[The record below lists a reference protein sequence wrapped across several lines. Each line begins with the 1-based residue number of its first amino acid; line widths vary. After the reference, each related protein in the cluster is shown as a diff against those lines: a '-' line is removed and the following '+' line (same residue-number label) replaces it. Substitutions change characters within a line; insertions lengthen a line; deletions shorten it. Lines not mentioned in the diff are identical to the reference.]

1 MIDHSVPKVKRI
13 QSHFPYKNG
22 DKDFFLKLSH
32 LIDVMMTCKK
42 NKLLLLFR
50 RDQNQVIVLSK
61 ENATRLT
68 SPKRTENHLYR
79 YGNSE
84 KTKYIYEQLLI

>member
-1 MIDHSVPKVKRI
+1 MI
-13 QSHFPYKNG
+13 
-22 DKDFFLKLSH
+22 
-32 LIDVMMTCKK
+32 TCNK

-61 ENATRLT
+61 VNATRLT
-68 SPKRTENHLYR
+68 SPKRNENHLYR

-84 KTKYIYEQLLI
+84 KAKYIDEQLFI